1 MYYLLGYKLFGEK
14 EGEMMAKL
22 SARNKRTSPDTG
34 NHIGHVGKSAIFDV
48 MEEQLVNQ
56 VGYR

>member
-14 EGEMMAKL
+14 EGEMMNIL
-22 SARNKRTSPDTG
+22 SARNKRTAPDKGT
-34 NHIGHVGKSAIFDV
+34 NIGHVGKSAIFDV

-56 VGYR
+56 VGYC